1 MGMFD
6 YADQSVNQ
14 HVQFF
19 VFTKFSHSFSFLQ
32 FFSTGVAG
40 VLQQVLDMVR
50 GQNAEDEA
58 AGPHDNPGGGDGDGG
73 EGLHG
78 FQAGDFI
85 ADDDFEFD

>member
-1 MGMFD
+1 M
-6 YADQSVNQ
+6 
-14 HVQFF
+14 
-19 VFTKFSHSFSFLQ
+19 
-32 FFSTGVAG
+32 AG